1 MPRPQPHARSHL
13 RCRSSWSTTCR
24 LLGRPL
30 EVTATADDP
39 AYILYTSGSTG
50 RPKGVVQN
58 QRGLLHDVMQYVNSV
73 HLDAGDRLTQLYSPS
88 VNGAIRDVYGAL
100 LTGAALYP
108 VDLRRE
114 GLRRLR
120 SLLLDGTITILHAM
134 PPVFRAVHEALGQEP
149 CPPAVRL
156 VYLAGDR
163 IFTGD
168 VARFRQA
175 TAPGTLLY
183 VGIGSTEN
191 ATIYRQWFLGHRTPV
206 EGHLLPVGY
215 PVPDRPSVL
224 LAEDGAPVRPG
235 ETGEIV
241 VTSRYMALGY
251 WNEPALTATAFRPS
265 PADPVARVFHT
276 GDLGRERPD
285 GLLEFV
291 GRRDR
296 QLKIRGYR
304 VEPAET
310 EAALRAIPGVADA
323 AVIGRSDGP
332 AGPRLAAFVA
342 SAPGTILDS
351 EALTAHLAEALPPH
365 QRPRTIRVLPS
376 LPTLPNLKHD
386 LAALAELASGEPL
399 PAIATFHL
407 DSGQTESA
415 IRDAWQEVLGAQS
428 FDPGCTFGE
437 AGGNSLAILRF
448 LFALEE
454 RLGRPVPTEAVAL
467 EMTPRTLASRLTTP
481 LRRDSFF
488 IFPGTS
494 GASLVELRLA
504 GALEPAI
511 RAEVLQLPT
520 LEEEWRTLPTIEEL
534 GRACAAHIA
543 LKAPHGTIALL
554 GLSFGSRVAWA
565 TAWLLSEAGR
575 EVAFLGVGDITPG
588 PVSRSLTRVMR
599 DVLAGRGRLALRC
612 YHELVYQSVRRGV
625 PGLGRATARLAANV
639 LPRNRRTSFTFHSLD
654 AIRRAK
660 IQGWHPRPLAVPVTV
675 FRTANTGHQAAGLPD
690 DLGWGR
696 FCRDLRVVPIEGD
709 HRTFATQHLTS
720 FAARVVQAATAG
732 RSLPRSA

>member
-1 MPRPQPHARSHL
+1 M
-13 RCRSSWSTTCR
+13 
-24 LLGRPL
+24 
-30 EVTATADDP
+30 
-39 AYILYTSGSTG
+39 
-50 RPKGVVQN
+50 
-58 QRGLLHDVMQYVNSV
+58 
-73 HLDAGDRLTQLYSPS
+73 
-88 VNGAIRDVYGAL
+88 
-100 LTGAALYP
+100 
-108 VDLRRE
+108 
-114 GLRRLR
+114 
-120 SLLLDGTITILHAM
+120 
-134 PPVFRAVHEALGQEP
+134 
-149 CPPAVRL
+149 
-156 VYLAGDR
+156 
-163 IFTGD
+163 
-168 VARFRQA
+168 
-175 TAPGTLLY
+175 
-183 VGIGSTEN
+183 
-191 ATIYRQWFLGHRTPV
+191 
-206 EGHLLPVGY
+206 
-215 PVPDRPSVL
+215 
-224 LAEDGAPVRPG
+224 
-235 ETGEIV
+235 
-241 VTSRYMALGY
+241 
-251 WNEPALTATAFRPS
+251 
-265 PADPVARVFHT
+265 
-276 GDLGRERPD
+276 
-285 GLLEFV
+285 
-291 GRRDR
+291 
-296 QLKIRGYR
+296 
-304 VEPAET
+304 
-310 EAALRAIPGVADA
+310 
-323 AVIGRSDGP
+323 IGRSDGP

-407 DSGQTESA
+407 DSGQTEGA
-415 IRDAWQEVLGAQS
+415 IRDAWQEVLGPQS
-428 FDPGCTFGE
+428 FDPGRTFGE
-437 AGGNSLAILRF
+437 AGGDSLAILRF

-481 LRRDSFF
+481 RRRDSFF

-511 RAEVLQLPT
+511 RAEVMPLPT

-543 LKAPHGTIALL
+543 LRAPHGTIALL

-588 PVSRSLTRVMR
+588 PVSRSLTRVLR

-639 LPRNRRTSFTFHSLD
+639 LPRNRHTSFTFHSLD

-675 FRTANTGHQAAGLPD
+675 FRTADTGYQAAGLPD